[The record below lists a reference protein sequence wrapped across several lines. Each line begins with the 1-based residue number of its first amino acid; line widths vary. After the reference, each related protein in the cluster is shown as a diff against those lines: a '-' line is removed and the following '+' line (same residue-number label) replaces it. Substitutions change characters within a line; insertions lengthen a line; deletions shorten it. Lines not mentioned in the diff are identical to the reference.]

1 MKSDVISR
9 LVLSPPCEI
18 VKNLARRRPGTR
30 GDKLSML
37 AVCAA
42 AYAFVVPPPRVAPT
56 VQRNAALPQSSTL
69 RMGFFDDIKK
79 GFEND
84 EKLEKKGGVDATP
97 GKTKNVAGYVKK
109 KENMR
114 QTKQVQQKPD
124 DPGED
129 RMAELLGKFKW

>member
-1 MKSDVISR
+1 
-9 LVLSPPCEI
+9 
-18 VKNLARRRPGTR
+18 
-30 GDKLSML
+30 ML

-42 AYAFVVPPPRVAPT
+42 AYAFVVPPPRFAST

-97 GKTKNVAGYVKK
+97 GKTKNVASYVKK
-109 KENMR
+109 KVNVR